1 MSLISVA
8 SSLEVSLGLRD
19 EGVLCGA
26 VCRRSALARGK
37 SCEVFLP
44 LVSLHAVF
52 KLI

>member
-19 EGVLCGA
+19 EGVCGA

-37 SCEVFLP
+37 S
-44 LVSLHAVF
+44 S
-52 KLI
+52 